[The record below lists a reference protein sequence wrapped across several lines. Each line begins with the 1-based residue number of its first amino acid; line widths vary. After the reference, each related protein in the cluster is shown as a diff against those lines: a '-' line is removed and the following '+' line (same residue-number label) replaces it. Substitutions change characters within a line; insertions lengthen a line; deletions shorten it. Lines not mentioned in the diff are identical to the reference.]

1 MEHWN
6 KGGLTREEFLR
17 MREEATRKL
26 QELAKRQTSGP
37 QRPIF
42 ASAPPDDPDLQK
54 PKAPLAVPAQEESFK
69 ASQPDAFDAVPV
81 KNGGVELPD
90 RQPEKS
96 SPDLSAPEEL
106 SGDPVFAA
114 GPSLDPPQ
122 PFSAETAVE
131 EFSPVL
137 EDTPGAAPLD
147 EEPDKFMPSEGLLQ
161 TIQDISQA
169 MGDPDFSRENP
180 PDTFRPDAKEDPD
193 PIQEPHAPQTVFAE
207 PVFVPP
213 LPYHPDG
220 FIPRKP
226 RRGPSFHPDA
236 VRPEKGCYQ
245 PPRPAERLSYHP
257 ENQGKAEEPKK
268 K

>member
-69 ASQPDAFDAVPV
+69 ASQPDAFDTVPV

-96 SPDLSAPEEL
+96 SPDLSAPEEP
-106 SGDPVFAA
+106 SGD
-114 GPSLDPPQ
+114 
-122 PFSAETAVE
+122 
-131 EFSPVL
+131 
-137 EDTPGAAPLD
+137 
-147 EEPDKFMPSEGLLQ
+147 PDKFMPSEGLLQ